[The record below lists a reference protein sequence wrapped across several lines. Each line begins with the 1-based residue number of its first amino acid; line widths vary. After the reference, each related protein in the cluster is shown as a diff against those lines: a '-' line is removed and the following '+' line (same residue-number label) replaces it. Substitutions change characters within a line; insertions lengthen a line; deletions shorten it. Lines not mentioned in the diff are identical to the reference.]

1 MGVRF
6 AGVQNGNI
14 DFVQTVKNIIVY
26 QKASIR
32 TVKPIMPPTR
42 PIPLTLNRISVNIFR
57 NRQKLGVK
65 NGKMDF
71 V

>member
-1 MGVRF
+1 MGVRV

-32 TVKPIMPPTR
+32 TVKPIIPPTCR
-42 PIPLTLNRISVNIFR
+42 TT
-57 NRQKLGVK
+57 
-65 NGKMDF
+65 
-71 V
+71 